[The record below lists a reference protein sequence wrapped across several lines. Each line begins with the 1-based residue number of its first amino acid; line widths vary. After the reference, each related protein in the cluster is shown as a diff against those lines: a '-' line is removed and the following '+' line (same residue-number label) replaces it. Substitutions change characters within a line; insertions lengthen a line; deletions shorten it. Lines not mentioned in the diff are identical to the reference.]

1 MNAPNKS
8 GWKPEM
14 TPERREEQ
22 ATYTGNRALMLEEPL
37 LFEIC
42 STEVTGVDF
51 AFAERLDLAGVEQP
65 SAPTPASE
73 TSSRLGSFARS
84 EPIGLAG
91 LSEPETVRH
100 YTRLSR
106 QNYAIDLGL
115 FPLGSCTMKHNPR
128 LNEKVAR
135 MPGFADVHPLQ
146 PVETV
151 RGALEVINELA
162 FWLLELTGMHG
173 VAMSPKAGAHG
184 ELCGILC
191 IRAAL
196 EARGDARE
204 VILVPESAHG
214 TNPATAAF
222 AGYKVEDIPADKD
235 GRVDLEALKA
245 RLGPDVAGVMITNPS
260 TLGLFERDLKKI
272 SDAVHAAGGF
282 VYCDGANFNA
292 IVGRVRPGDLGVD
305 AMHINLHKTF
315 STPHGG
321 GGPGSGPV
329 VLSEALSPYAPL
341 PYTARTKDGVVHLVE
356 EESADT
362 FAEEHFGKRLES
374 FGRMTAFHGQMGM
387 FTRALAYILSHGAD
401 GLRQVAEDAVLNAN
415 YLLRQMEDLLDAPF
429 GHSGPCMHEALF
441 SDAGFA
447 EGIST
452 LDLAKGLIDEG
463 YHPMTMYFPLV
474 VHGAM
479 LVEPTETESKA
490 GLDQFI
496 ASLRH
501 VVERAKAG
509 DETLKSAP
517 AHAPRRR
524 LDETQAARAP
534 VLAYKADVAPA
545 GVPVRSEVGGQ

>member
-1 MNAPNKS
+1 MNKMNAS
-8 GWKPEM
+8 GWKPG
-14 TPERREEQ
+14 TPVSAEN
-22 ATYTGNRALMLEEPL
+22 AGKYPTVTGNKALMLEERL
-37 LFEIC
+37 IFELGTRETC
-42 STEVTGVDF
+42 GVDLPEPD
-51 AFAERLDLAGVEQP
+51 AN
-65 SAPTPASE
+65 APG
-73 TSSRLGSFARS
+73 RLGNFARKQAIDL
-84 EPIGLAG
+84 PG

-135 MPGFADVHPLQ
+135 MPGFGDVHPLQ
-146 PVETV
+146 PVDTV
-151 RGALEVINELA
+151 KGALGVIDELA
-162 FWLLELTGMHG
+162 HWLLELTGMSA

-196 EARGDARE
+196 EARGDMRK

-222 AGYKVEDIPADKD
+222 AGYEVEDIPATEE

-245 RLGPDVAGVMITNPS
+245 RLGPDVAGVMITNPN
-260 TLGLFERDLKKI
+260 TCGLFEHDMKAI
-272 SDAVHAAGGF
+272 SDAVHDAGGL

-292 IVGRVRPGDLGVD
+292 IMGRVRPGDLGID

-329 VLSEALSPYAPL
+329 VLSEALAPFAPL
-341 PYTARTKDGVVHLVE
+341 PFVVKDEGGEIRLVE
-356 EESADT
+356 EENVGDE
-362 FAEEHFGKRLES
+362 FPGS

-387 FTRALAYILSHGAD
+387 FTRALTYILSHGAD
-401 GLRQVAEDAVLNAN
+401 GLRAASGDAVLNAN
-415 YLLRQMEDLLDAPF
+415 YLLRSLDDVLDAPF
-429 GHSGPCMHEALF
+429 GKSGPCMHEALF
-441 SDAGFA
+441 SDHGFA
-447 EGIST
+447 EGMST
-452 LDLAKGLIDEG
+452 LDVAKGLIDEG
-463 YHPMTMYFPLV
+463 FHPMTMYFPLV

-490 GLDQFI
+490 VLDQFVT
-496 ASLRH
+496 AMRSLAQ
-501 VVERAKAG
+501 RAKDG
-509 DETLKSAP
+509 DETLKTAP
-517 AHAPRRR
+517 HHAPRAR
-524 LDETQAARAP
+524 LDEAHAARKP
-534 VLAYKADVAPA
+534 VLAWQEPDNA
-545 GVPVRSEVGGQ
+545 